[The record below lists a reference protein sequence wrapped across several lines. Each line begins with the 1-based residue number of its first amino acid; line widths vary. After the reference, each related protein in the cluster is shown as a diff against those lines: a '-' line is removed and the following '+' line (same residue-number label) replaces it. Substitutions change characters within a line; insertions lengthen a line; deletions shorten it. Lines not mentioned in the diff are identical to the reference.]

1 MSPTVSEQKEALRK
15 QFLSK
20 RKALNSNEVYSKS
33 RFISSSLINTSSY
46 NKAKVIHCYVSIS
59 RQHEVE
65 TRNLIQHMMKH
76 GKEVVVPKMKRS
88 GKLSHFRIDSLDQ
101 LTENKW
107 GVAEPRGDKVN
118 LVRPDRI
125 DMVIVPMVSGD
136 MHKNRL
142 GYGKGYYDRFLEGV
156 NAVKAGILFDVQLY
170 QNELPT
176 DTFDVK
182 LDFLITESKIVT

>member
-1 MSPTVSEQKEALRK
+1 
-15 QFLSK
+15 
-20 RKALNSNEVYSKS
+20 
-33 RFISSSLINTSSY
+33 
-46 NKAKVIHCYVSIS
+46 
-59 RQHEVE
+59 
-65 TRNLIQHMMKH
+65 MMKH

-176 DTFDVK
+176 DSFDVK